1 MDCEKLWDALI
12 AEAKLD
18 MAYQRGLQE
27 VHQKEGAYLAVC
39 EALSPEQKLAV
50 EDYISACEE
59 LGDYMALIAYRLG
72 KSKQSALKIL

>member
-18 MAYQRGLQE
+18 MDYQRGLQE

-39 EALSPEQKLAV
+39 EALSP
-50 EDYISACEE
+50 
-59 LGDYMALIAYRLG
+59 
-72 KSKQSALKIL
+72 

>member
-1 MDCEKLWDALI
+1 MNYEKLWDALI

-18 MAYQRGLQE
+18 MDYQRGLQE
-27 VHQKEGAYLAVC
+27 VSRKEVAYLTVC

-59 LGDYMALIAYRLG
+59 LGDYMTLVAYRLG
-72 KSKQSALKIL
+72 KETRRHA

>member
-1 MDCEKLWDALI
+1 MDYEKLWDALM

-18 MAYQRGLQE
+18 IDYQRGLQDLSKRE
-27 VHQKEGAYLAVC
+27 KAYQRVC
-39 EALSPEQKLAV
+39 EVLTLEQKQTV

-72 KSKQSALKIL
+72 KRDK

>member
-18 MAYQRGLQE
+18 MDYQRGLQE

-72 KSKQSALKIL
+72 KETRRKA

>member
-1 MDCEKLWDALI
+1 MNYEKLWDALI

-18 MAYQRGLQE
+18 MDYQRGLQE
-27 VHQKEGAYLAVC
+27 VSRKEAAYLAVC
-39 EALSPEQKLAV
+39 ETLSTEQKLAV

-72 KSKQSALKIL
+72 KETSRRA

>member
-1 MDCEKLWDALI
+1 MDYEKLWDALI

-18 MAYQRGLQE
+18 MDYQRGLQE

-39 EALSPEQKLAV
+39 KALSPEQKLAV

-72 KSKQSALKIL
+72 KETRRKA